1 MSMSKVVDEAARST
15 SGKKAI
21 ATESFAKALRQL
33 PTILA
38 DNAGLDSSELVA
50 QLRAAHQH
58 GNTTAGLDL
67 DAGTVADMK
76 QKGVR
81 ESYKLKRQVVVS
93 ATEAAE
99 MILRVDDIL
108 KCAPRRREAH

>member
-1 MSMSKVVDEAARST
+1 M
-15 SGKKAI
+15 
-21 ATESFAKALRQL
+21 
-33 PTILA
+33 
-38 DNAGLDSSELVA
+38 DSSELVA
-50 QLRAAHQH
+50 QLRAAHQN
-58 GNTTAGLDL
+58 GEKNAGLDL
-67 DAGTVADMK
+67 DAGKVADMK
-76 QKGVR
+76 EKGVR